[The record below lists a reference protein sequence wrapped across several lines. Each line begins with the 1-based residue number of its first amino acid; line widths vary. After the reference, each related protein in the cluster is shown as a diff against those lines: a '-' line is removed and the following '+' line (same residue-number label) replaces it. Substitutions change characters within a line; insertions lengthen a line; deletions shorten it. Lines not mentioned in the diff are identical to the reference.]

1 MKTCSLGCVKEHK
14 VKFGCDGVRKKTI
27 YIDIEKYGYKDLMSD
42 YVFLEDISRNID
54 TARRLRLD
62 KNTKNDDD
70 DENSSAAVAAGFVV
84 SIVTDAYWLNWQQ
97 QRHQFG
103 IKFSNKELM
112 HQVCTHKS
120 FNSADSPTNERLC
133 FLVIELYSTD
143 YFIKEYEDLS
153 ADKLNDIVDGYVD
166 VNKDNNKIGI
176 IGMKMGLNKLMYWTP
191 INYKALEESKLQE
204 TYLAPS
210 GELKV
215 VGKTLLALVGAIYHD
230 KGALAAK
237 NFIYKNILSVN
248 EEE

>member
-1 MKTCSLGCVKEHK
+1 MKL
-14 VKFGCDGVRKKTI
+14 FLKK
-27 YIDIEKYGYKDLMSD
+27 
-42 YVFLEDISRNID
+42 
-54 TARRLRLD
+54 
-62 KNTKNDDD
+62 
-70 DENSSAAVAAGFVV
+70 
-84 SIVTDAYWLNWQQ
+84 
-97 QRHQFG
+97 FG

-133 FLVIELYSTD
+133 FL
-143 YFIKEYEDLS
+143 EYEDLS